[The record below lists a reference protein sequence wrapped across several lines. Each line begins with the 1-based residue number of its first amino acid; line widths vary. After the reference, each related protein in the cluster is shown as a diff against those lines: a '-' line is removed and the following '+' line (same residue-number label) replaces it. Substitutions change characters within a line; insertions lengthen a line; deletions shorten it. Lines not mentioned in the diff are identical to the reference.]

1 MFSRFLVIVNELEAL
16 GKTYTEVEKVMK
28 ILRSLPKKWE
38 TKVTAIQEA
47 KDLTKL
53 SLEELIGSLMTYE
66 IELYNH
72 QRVEEN
78 EKSIA
83 FMAITNDDEEEESES
98 ESESDE
104 SAKEIW
110 KLLEVTYEG
119 NDEVKESKINV
130 LMHDYKLFSIKEFE
144 SIVEMFSRFLVIVNE
159 LETLEKTYTEVQEL
173 YDVYMGQPTELH
185 LQTAKR
191 VLRYLRGTTNLGI
204 FYKKGGNDKLVA
216 FTDSDY
222 ADDLEDRKSTSG
234 YVFMLSSGAVSW
246 SSRKQPVVS
255 LSTTEVE
262 FIAAT
267 SCACQAI
274 WMRRILEK
282 LSHTQGNCTTMFCD
296 NSSTIKLSK
305 NPMMHGRSKHID
317 VHFHFLRD
325 LTKEGVVELV
335 HCGTQDQIADVMTK
349 PLKLDMFLKLREL
362 MGVREVP
369 DNFSPSGRPVG
380 IRFGRFSR
388 FIESAEPTTNP
399 YGFLVV
405 KQAEKTEGSELALGR
420 NPRGSNAKRGMSIKG
435 ERIGEQRTLD
445 ILERGNSAG
454 EKNKRSVASS
464 ELRVWGKLQHCG
476 FFEEESDS
484 LSVLEVII
492 GMHGSYLVEILRSTF
507 KSAICIVVLLDIKVT
522 FLPAID
528 KSNHKLVA
536 KAMYEVRYID
546 LDDH

>member
-1 MFSRFLVIVNELEAL
+1 
-16 GKTYTEVEKVMK
+16 
-28 ILRSLPKKWE
+28 
-38 TKVTAIQEA
+38 
-47 KDLTKL
+47 
-53 SLEELIGSLMTYE
+53 
-66 IELYNH
+66 
-72 QRVEEN
+72 
-78 EKSIA
+78 
-83 FMAITNDDEEEESES
+83 MAIPSSSSKIESFSTTRPPLFMGIDYPYWKTKMTWFIQSTSLDLWDVIEDGPHIPSKLENGVMVPKLKHEWDELDRKKVQLNAKAVFILHCAIDRNEFNHIWHYK
-98 ESESDE
+98 

-369 DNFSPSGRPVG
+369 DVN
-380 IRFGRFSR
+380 
-388 FIESAEPTTNP
+388 
-399 YGFLVV
+399 
-405 KQAEKTEGSELALGR
+405 
-420 NPRGSNAKRGMSIKG
+420 
-435 ERIGEQRTLD
+435 
-445 ILERGNSAG
+445 
-454 EKNKRSVASS
+454 
-464 ELRVWGKLQHCG
+464 
-476 FFEEESDS
+476 
-484 LSVLEVII
+484 
-492 GMHGSYLVEILRSTF
+492 
-507 KSAICIVVLLDIKVT
+507 
-522 FLPAID
+522 
-528 KSNHKLVA
+528 
-536 KAMYEVRYID
+536 
-546 LDDH
+546 